1 METAKTDKFYIF
13 LCAALGG
20 LSTLLDIAL
29 ANDVAKV
36 TSDAINIAMTN
47 MLLFLVY

>member
-1 METAKTDKFYIF
+1 METSKTDKFYTF

-20 LSTLLDIAL
+20 MSNLLDIAL

-36 TSDAINIAMTN
+36 TSDIISNAMMTC
-47 MLLFLVY
+47 YYI